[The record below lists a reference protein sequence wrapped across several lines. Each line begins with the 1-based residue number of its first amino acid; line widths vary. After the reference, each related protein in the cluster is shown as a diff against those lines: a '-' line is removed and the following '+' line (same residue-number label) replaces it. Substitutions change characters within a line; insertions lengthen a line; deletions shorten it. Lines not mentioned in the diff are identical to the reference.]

1 MMTLEDILKSV
12 QKTNPEMTMK
22 LLIYELSQCEYTAKS
37 LMFAV
42 CAIDRNKKLC

>member
-12 QKTNPEMTMK
+12 QKTNPQMTMRQ
-22 LLIYELSQCEYTAKS
+22 LIYELDRCEYTAKS
-37 LMFAV
+37 LMFSV